1 MAETEAPPAPPA
13 TAKAS
18 RDLVDR
24 VVWGALLAALAVTFD
39 YLGHLPFSVLVGLI
53 AVLMSW
59 EWGRLVRAIEIDA
72 AHVLHAAAVAIAV
85 LLAAL
90 GYPALG
96 LVALVAGAIAV
107 LSLRF
112 GEDAVLSALGV
123 LYVGIPA
130 IALLWLRGDEAYGF
144 LAILLVFIVVWST
157 DTAAYATGRT
167 LGGPKLWRAISPNKT
182 WSGLVGGVLA
192 AGIAAAL
199 FAQFVDGASA
209 VRLGLVGMAMGAV
222 SQAGDLA
229 ESALKRRCG
238 AKDASHIIPGHG
250 GVMDRMDGLVA
261 AATLAA
267 LVGLALNVHAPAR
280 SLLLWQ

>member
-13 TAKAS
+13 TAKPS

-24 VVWGALLAALAVTFD
+24 VIWGALLATVAVTLD
-39 YLGHLPFSVLVGLI
+39 YLGHVPFAVLVGLI
-53 AVLMSW
+53 AVVMSW
-59 EWGRLVRAIEIDA
+59 EWGRLVRSIEIDA
-72 AHVLHAAAVAIAV
+72 AHVLHAASVAIAV

-96 LVALVAGAIAV
+96 LAALVAGAITI

-112 GEDAVLSALGV
+112 GEGAVLSALGV

-130 IALLWLRGDEAYGF
+130 IALLWLRWDEPYGF

-182 WSGLVGGVLA
+182 WSGLIGGVLA
-192 AGIAAAL
+192 AGVAAAV
-199 FAQFVDGASA
+199 FAHFVDGASA
-209 VRLGLVGMAMGAV
+209 LRLGLVGMAMGAV

-229 ESALKRRCG
+229 ESALKRRFG

-267 LVGLALNVHAPAR
+267 LVGLAINVHAPAR

>member
-1 MAETEAPPAPPA
+1 MAETDAPPAPPA
-13 TAKAS
+13 TAAS
-18 RDLVDR
+18 RDFLNR
-24 VVWGALLAALAVTFD
+24 VIWGALLAVVAVAFD
-39 YLGHLPFSVLVGLI
+39 YMGHVPFAILVGFI

-59 EWGRLVRAIEIDA
+59 EWGRLVRSIDIDA
-72 AHVLHAAAVAIAV
+72 AHVLHAASVAVAV

-96 LVALVAGAIAV
+96 LATLVAGAVTI
-107 LSLRF
+107 LPLRF
-112 GEDAVLSALGV
+112 GESALLSSLGV

-130 IALLWLRGDEAYGF
+130 IALLWLRWDEPYGF

-167 LGGPKLWRAISPNKT
+167 VGGPKLWQAISPNKT
-182 WSGLVGGVLA
+182 WSGLIGGIVA
-192 AGIAAAL
+192 AGVAAAV

-209 VRLGLVGMAMGAV
+209 VRLGLVGMALGAV

-229 ESALKRRCG
+229 ESALKRRFG
-238 AKDASHIIPGHG
+238 AKDASHLIPGHG

-267 LVGLALNVHAPAR
+267 LVGLAINVHAPAR